1 MSHLTIYRKT
11 NAKQPGKL
19 LKFGWHLF
27 FIRLIWFY
35 RYVVKKRN
43 EIIIILNGWM
53 PHLIAFYSTVFS
65 LHISIIS
72 L

>member
-1 MSHLTIYRKT
+1 MCFIVST
-11 NAKQPGKL
+11 NVKIKCL
-19 LKFGWHLF
+19 IFGWHLF
-27 FIRLIWFY
+27 FIRLICFY
-35 RYVVKKRN
+35 RYEVKKRN